1 MSTNIPD
8 NSDLEQVIEEFTSLF
23 ESWLKDTGAG
33 PYAGRIL
40 MTILLS
46 EEPLTQ
52 KDIAKKLNSS
62 LSTISRNIKLIT
74 DNPPLIKKTKKPNS
88 KEWQYEKR
96 ANTPVVLLS
105 GMILSFISL
114 LRNNTTPMELAL
126 KKMSNLSKEVLER
139 PETKRF
145 RKVMENLLTST
156 KVMLDELDNL
166 LSSFQTQA
174 VDDFSSPNI

>member
-1 MSTNIPD
+1 MVTSIPD
-8 NSDLEQVIEEFTSLF
+8 KSDLEKVIEEFTSLF
-23 ESWLKDTGAG
+23 ELWLKDTGAG

-46 EEPLTQ
+46 ERPLTQ

-88 KEWQYEKR
+88 KEWLYEKR
-96 ANTPVVLLS
+96 ENTPIVLLS

-114 LRNNTTPMELAL
+114 LRNTTTPMELAL
-126 KKMSNLSKEVLER
+126 SKMNNLSQDVLKR
-139 PETKRF
+139 SETKRF
-145 RKVMENLLTST
+145 RKIMENLLTST
-156 KVMLDELDNL
+156 KVMLEELDNL
-166 LSSFQTQA
+166 LSSFQSQVTSE
-174 VDDFSSPNI
+174 FSTLDA